1 VQGKP
6 RAVKQKMQ
14 EKFSLWQVLVLAVV
28 QGITEFLPVSS
39 DGHLAIVEPLIWTSS
54 GRPPPS
60 MDLTIILHLGTL
72 GSILVFYRDRIL
84 RLLGEDR
91 RVIWLLMIGTAPA
104 VALVLTAK
112 LFLDEVFEPIL
123 KSTFLAGLM
132 LPVTG
137 AALIWSERRPA
148 GNRDYRE
155 LSWLDSLI
163 IGIAQAAAILPGLSR
178 SGSTIV
184 AGLALKMSR
193 TAAATFS
200 FLLAIPA
207 LAGAGA
213 YEGLKML
220 RHPAPLSA
228 SPVNL
233 AIGAVVSFAVGVV
246 AIHLLQRFLLRGR
259 LHWFGWYCIALGAI
273 VAVMN
278 WPR

>member
-1 VQGKP
+1 
-6 RAVKQKMQ
+6 MQ
-14 EKFSLWQVLVLAVV
+14 QFSLWQVLVLALV

-39 DGHLAIVEPLIWTSS
+39 DGHLAIVEPLLWNSAS
-54 GRPPPS
+54 PRPES

-72 GSILVFYRDRIL
+72 GSILIYYRDRIL
-84 RLLGEDR
+84 RLLGDDR
-91 RVIWLLMIGTAPA
+91 RVIWLIAIGTIPA
-104 VALVLTAK
+104 VLLVLTAK
-112 LFLDEVFEPIL
+112 LLLDEVFEPIL

-137 AALIWSERRPA
+137 AALIWSERRPP

-178 SGSTIV
+178 SGSTI
-184 AGLALKMSR
+184 ASGLALGMSR

-213 YEGLKML
+213 YEGLKMV

-228 SPVNL
+228 SPANL
-233 AIGAVVSFAVGVV
+233 AIGAVVSFAAG
-246 AIHLLQRFLLRGR
+246 L
-259 LHWFGWYCIALGAI
+259 
-273 VAVMN
+273 
-278 WPR
+278 